1 MKTRLLS
8 AAMCLALV
16 LTLASQAAATET
28 PSFTLDGTALQ
39 MEVAPMVVN
48 RTTYVCYW
56 PVVKAMYPDAVATWE
71 NDRAVV
77 RAQGLELTIQI
88 GAPYLVANGRYLYFE
103 GGPLLQDGNI
113 MVPIRTLAQAL
124 GAAVTWEKASGSV
137 AIQSGFG
144 PILSGDQYYNA
155 DSLYWLSHIIYA
167 ESGNQ
172 PLTGKI
178 AVGNVVLNRT
188 ESGQFP
194 DTVKEVVFD
203 SQYAVQFTPVANGTI
218 YQEPAASSVLAAK
231 LCLEGAEVA
240 GDSLYFFAPAVS
252 AGSWIT
258 QNRTYYAAIGS
269 HHFYR

>member
-16 LTLASQAAATET
+16 FTLAGQAAATET

-56 PVVKAMYPDAVATWE
+56 PVVKAMYPDAAATWE

-113 MVPIRTLAQAL
+113 MVPIRTLARAL
-124 GAAVTWEKASGSV
+124 GASV
-137 AIQSGFG
+137 
-144 PILSGDQYYNA
+144 DQ
-155 DSLYWLSHIIYA
+155 LRI
-167 ESGNQ
+167 
-172 PLTGKI
+172 
-178 AVGNVVLNRT
+178 
-188 ESGQFP
+188 
-194 DTVKEVVFD
+194 
-203 SQYAVQFTPVANGTI
+203 
-218 YQEPAASSVLAAK
+218 
-231 LCLEGAEVA
+231 
-240 GDSLYFFAPAVS
+240 
-252 AGSWIT
+252 
-258 QNRTYYAAIGS
+258 
-269 HHFYR
+269 

>member
-16 LTLASQAAATET
+16 FTLAGQAAATET

-56 PVVKAMYPDAVATWE
+56 PVVKTMFPDAVATWE

-113 MVPIRTLAQAL
+113 MVPIRTLAHAL
-124 GAAVTWEKASGSV
+124 GASVVWEKATGSV
-137 AIQSGFG
+137 AIQSGTG

-155 DSLYWLSHIIYA
+155 DSLYWLSHIINA

-172 PLTGKI
+172 PLEGKI
-178 AVGNVVLNRT
+178 AVGNVVLNRVN
-188 ESGQFP
+188 SPLFP
-194 DTVKEVVFD
+194 NTVYEVVF
-203 SQYAVQFTPVANGTI
+203 QRNQFTPVSNGSI
-218 YQEPAASSVLAAK
+218 YREPNAESVIAAK
-231 LCLEGAEVA
+231 LCLDGANTA
-240 GDSLYFFAPAVS
+240 GASLYFVNPYVAPNSWASRNRPYVATIGAHAFFA
-252 AGSWIT
+252 
-258 QNRTYYAAIGS
+258 
-269 HHFYR
+269 